1 MLVVALLAGGAVYAN
16 RAEIGGLS
24 RTGTAYG
31 AHIACSCRHIGGRSL
46 EDCEKDFEP
55 GMELVGLSEDAEARS
70 VTASI
75 PLVARQTATFRE
87 GQGCVLEPWES

>member
-1 MLVVALLAGGAVYAN
+1 VLVVALLAGGAVYAN

-31 AHIACSCRHIGGRSL
+31 AHIGCSCRYIAGRSID
-46 EDCEKDFEP
+46 DCVRDFEP
-55 GMELVGLSEDAEARS
+55 GMELVRLSDDEEARS

-75 PLVARQTATFRE
+75 PLVASQTAIFRE
-87 GQGCVLEPWES
+87 GQGCVLEPWEG